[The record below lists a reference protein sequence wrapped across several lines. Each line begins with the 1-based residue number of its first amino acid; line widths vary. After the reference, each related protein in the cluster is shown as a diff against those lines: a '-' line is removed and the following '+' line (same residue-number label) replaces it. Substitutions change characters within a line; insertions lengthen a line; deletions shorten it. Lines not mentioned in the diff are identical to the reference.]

1 MTDNVLGQL
10 NSYHY
15 DSMNRLKEDTVT
27 QGSSQVNEFEYS
39 YDKAGNR
46 SSQTINGTITS
57 YSYNAA
63 NELTSTSA
71 GVSYSYDA
79 NGNLT
84 SISAGNE
91 AFTYNAKNQTT
102 AINGIAMT
110 YSGTDQ
116 NQRVQADGTSYVNAP
131 FGISQASSKRTT
143 YYTRDNRGNLVDERT
158 SSGTF
163 YYLFDVL
170 GSIVGLTDSSG
181 ALEGDQP
188 SQSDP
193 YGNLLSQPS
202 NGELQNNP
210 WRFASGQ
217 FDSGTG
223 LYKFGIRYDDT
234 TTGRWTQ
241 RMPVGGSLLEMT
253 KANPYACTEDD
264 PVNLVDPSGEF
275 SLTWGCIASII
286 GAATLLIPAIRN
298 LLSIWYLMGFLA
310 ALAGTPIAWILFI
323 AGVAID
329 VLILA
334 AQATLVYAGIAHFC
348 GLPSP

>member
-1 MTDNVLGQL
+1 
-10 NSYHY
+10 
-15 DSMNRLKEDTVT
+15 MNRLKEDTVT

-46 SSQTINGTITS
+46 SSQTINGTITT

-102 AINGIAMT
+102 AINGIPMT

-116 NQRVQADGTSYVNAP
+116 NQRVQAGGTSDVNAP
-131 FGISQASSKRTT
+131 VGISQASSKRTT

-158 SSGTF
+158 PSGTL
-163 YYLFDVL
+163 YYLFDGL
-170 GSIVGLTDSSG
+170 GSIVGLTDSG
-181 ALEGDQP
+181 GNLVGNERYQY
-188 SQSDP
+188 DP
-193 YGNLLSQPS
+193 YGNLLTNPVSPTLQS
-202 NGELQNNP
+202 NI

-223 LYKFGIRYDDT
+223 LTKFGIRYDDT

-241 RMPVGGSLLEMT
+241 RMPVGGSLLAMT
-253 KANPYACTEDD
+253 KANPAVWTADH
-264 PVNLVDPSGEF
+264 PVNVVDPSGMF
-275 SLTWGCIASII
+275 CIPHALLATGLTFG
-286 GAATLLIPAIRN
+286 
-298 LLSIWYLMGFLA
+298 LLSILKFALIPFCAPLVLFTIVGLVTAAGGFA
-310 ALAGTPIAWILFI
+310 
-323 AGVAID
+323 D
-329 VLILA
+329 
-334 AQATLVYAGIAHFC
+334 VYADIIASERGTSTWCF
-348 GLPSP
+348 